1 MARVLRMPGVSANA
15 TEAVLAEWLVA
26 ESAEFAATDA
36 LATVETDKALVDVE
50 AEAAGVVLKALV
62 AAGSQVEVGAP
73 IAVLGAVGERVDDLA
88 ALLRELGVAED
99 SAPVIAERRDVP
111 DQPVERTEPDVDPGS
126 GAPVVE
132 PAPESPA
139 VDVPCAGRRGH
150 PATPARP
157 PGRVFASPLARKIAR
172 DAGLAIEDIPG
183 TGPRHRVLRR
193 DVDALLASRRAAP
206 AARCRRPCAAPAASR
221 ARPAPGS
228 RTCPT
233 PACAGPSPSGWPPAS
248 ARRRTSTSAPR
259 CGWSGCSPCA
269 PSSTRRS
276 TAR

>member
-139 VDVPCAGRRGH
+139 VAS
-150 PATPARP
+150 PAPAAEATPIPARP
-157 PGRVFASPLARKIAR
+157 QGRVFASPLARKIAR

-206 AARCRRPCAAPAASR
+206 AGRRTRSGLALRPC
-221 ARPAPGS
+221 RPRLPS
-228 RTCPT
+228 RTSPT
-233 PACAGPSPSGWPPAS
+233 PGCAVPSPSGWPPAS